1 MDCWKENCVPTST
14 KLEWM
19 VCAATSME
27 LAAWRDGGQAEETF
41 LTGVGIPLA
50 LAQTLDAA
58 GRSRPARLVNI
69 GIAGAY
75 PGSGLAIGDIVV
87 GTSEV
92 YGDLGFEL
100 PEAPHFQHIGEMT
113 WGAFYKKTL
122 PLTIFPKFV
131 GAGTG
136 RGCTVSLCTGTEATG
151 RLRENLFDAAFETM
165 EGAAVAQAGQLL
177 GIPVCEVRAISN
189 IASHRDMRPEN
200 IQLALERL
208 TAYLQKCRETTP

>member
-1 MDCWKENCVPTST
+1 VPTNT
-14 KLEWM
+14 KLDWM

-27 LAAWRDGGQAEETF
+27 LAAWRDGGEAEETF
-41 LTGVGIPLA
+41 LTGVGIPLT

-58 GRSRPARLVNI
+58 GRSRPARLVNV

-100 PEAPHFQHIGEMT
+100 PEPPHFQHIGEMS

-122 PLTIFPKFV
+122 PLMIFPEFV
-131 GAGTG
+131 GAATG
-136 RGCTVSLCTGTEATG
+136 RGCTVNLCTGTEATG
-151 RLRENLFDAAFETM
+151 RLRESLFDAAFETM

-177 GIPVCEVRAISN
+177 GIPVCEIRAISN
-189 IASHRDMRPEN
+189 IASHRHMRPEN

>member
-1 MDCWKENCVPTST
+1 MWQGS
-14 KLEWM
+14 
-19 VCAATSME
+19 
-27 LAAWRDGGQAEETF
+27 F

-50 LAQTLDAA
+50 LTQTLDVA
-58 GRSRPARLVNI
+58 GRYRPARLVNI

-100 PEAPHFQHIGEMT
+100 PEPPHFQHIGEMS

-122 PLTIFPKFV
+122 PLTIFPEFS
-131 GAGTG
+131 GTATG
-136 RGCTVSLCTGTEATG
+136 RGCTVNLCTGTESTG
-151 RLRENLFDAAFETM
+151 LLRESLFDAAFETM

-177 GIPVCEVRAISN
+177 GIPVSEVRAISN

-208 TAYLQKCRETTP
+208 TAYLQKCRETTS